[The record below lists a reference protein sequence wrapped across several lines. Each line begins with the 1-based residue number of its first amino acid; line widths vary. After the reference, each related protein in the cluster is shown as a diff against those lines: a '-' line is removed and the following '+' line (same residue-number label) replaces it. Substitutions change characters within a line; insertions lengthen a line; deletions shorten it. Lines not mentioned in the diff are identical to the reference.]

1 MIKKPEGCK
10 LVSCKWIFRIKDG
23 HTKEEKKRYKAR
35 LVAKGFTQREGVD
48 FNEIFSPVVKQA
60 SIRAI
65 MSKAAYEDLEI
76 EQLDVKTAFLHGTLD
91 ETIYMRMPEGFE
103 EDGDKV
109 CLLQKSLYGLR
120 QAPRQWNHKF
130 DEFMMKN
137 RFTKSAYDPC
147 VYFNDSLFLLLY
159 VDDILIVGKC
169 KSEIDEM
176 KEVLKSEFEMTDLG
190 EAKKILGIEIKRK
203 RPDML
208 MLSQEEY
215 LRKVLKRFN
224 MDKSKPVMT
233 PLAAHFKLTK
243 EQSPKP
249 EHEREMMDSIP
260 YASGVGSLMYAM
272 VCTRPDIAYAMSIV
286 SRFIADPGEEHW
298 YALKW
303 IMRYIAGSLHLG
315 LTYSAKY
322 NSQKEVIGYVD
333 SDYAGC
339 MDSRRSLTG
348 YVFTMLGG
356 CVSWK
361 ANLQK
366 VVALSSTE
374 AEYMAATEV
383 IKEAIWLKGLA
394 KEMGFNSENITV
406 YCDNQSALH
415 LMKNPIF
422 HERSKH
428 IDIKMHFI
436 REVISNQEVLV
447 DKIHTNHN
455 PADMLT
461 KAVPQVKFKHC
472 LELLNFR

>member
-1 MIKKPEGCK
+1 MDIQ
-10 LVSCKWIFRIKDG
+10 RRRR
-23 HTKEEKKRYKAR
+23 KRYKAR

-176 KEVLKSEFEMTDLG
+176 KKVLKSEFEMTDLG

-208 MLSQEEY
+208 MLSQ
-215 LRKVLKRFN
+215 
-224 MDKSKPVMT
+224 
-233 PLAAHFKLTK
+233 
-243 EQSPKP
+243 
-249 EHEREMMDSIP
+249 
-260 YASGVGSLMYAM
+260 
-272 VCTRPDIAYAMSIV
+272 
-286 SRFIADPGEEHW
+286 
-298 YALKW
+298 
-303 IMRYIAGSLHLG
+303 
-315 LTYSAKY
+315 
-322 NSQKEVIGYVD
+322 
-333 SDYAGC
+333 
-339 MDSRRSLTG
+339 
-348 YVFTMLGG
+348 
-356 CVSWK
+356 
-361 ANLQK
+361 
-366 VVALSSTE
+366 
-374 AEYMAATEV
+374 
-383 IKEAIWLKGLA
+383 
-394 KEMGFNSENITV
+394 
-406 YCDNQSALH
+406 
-415 LMKNPIF
+415 
-422 HERSKH
+422 
-428 IDIKMHFI
+428 
-436 REVISNQEVLV
+436 
-447 DKIHTNHN
+447 
-455 PADMLT
+455 
-461 KAVPQVKFKHC
+461 
-472 LELLNFR
+472 